1 MIEENE
7 DIDILPGQLN
17 NMKRIVNKCIN
28 EYMSKEMVNYYIL
41 ILLEFFK
48 YFKNFRHQLLGL
60 AILCTLGIVFEAL

>member
-7 DIDILPGQLN
+7 DIDILHGQLN
-17 NMKRIVNKCIN
+17 NMKRIVKKCIN
-28 EYMSKEMVNYYIL
+28 EFMSKEMVNYYIL

-60 AILCTLGIVFEAL
+60 EILCTLGIVFEAL

>member
-60 AILCTLGIVFEAL
+60 EILCTLGIVFEAL